1 MYIKVCTSS
10 YLNIT
15 SFCPLKSCIMSR
27 RKFCLTKVSIFIK
40 IHEEQTNKYSVETNL
55 FDIYNHLRFKD
66 PMEQ

>member
-1 MYIKVCTSS
+1 
-10 YLNIT
+10 
-15 SFCPLKSCIMSR
+15 MSR